1 MDDFTWFLVGVAGGA
16 VAAGLGMWA
25 LLAYYFGKDRP

>member
-16 VAAGLGMWA
+16 TAVLGLGYAA
-25 LLAYYFGKDRP
+25 LKRWRNS